1 MAVEKQF
8 PAEILNPPIVYSTYS
23 LDEEREKGQKAI
35 ITQWELLFL
44 EFLSYS

>member
-23 LDEEREKGQKAI
+23 LDEEREMGQKAV
-35 ITQWELLFL
+35 ITQWELLFF
-44 EFLSYS
+44 EFQSS